1 MTHDPRIEPL
11 LEWNRLARE
20 NAENAI
26 VSSMLSA
33 TSRASEPIETFTT
46 WLLVGTAAVASF
58 LLGNADKLV
67 PILGDPGFRSVGAAL
82 CVSCLFGLLSKVFA
96 LRHKMAMETGK
107 AVEKTFGE
115 HLAKH
120 EEEEDKIQ
128 ESASAWGITLESGIR
143 MDRVLKEFLAP
154 MPWWIRWTA
163 MRYLKKHGNNPQV
176 GHISRI
182 KSLTMQGTFAFLQA
196 ISFLTFLAV
205 GFHAAAI

>member
-46 WLLVGTAAVASF
+46 WLLVGAAAIASF
-58 LLGNADKLV
+58 VIGNADKLI
-67 PILGDPGFRSVGAAL
+67 PILGESGFLSVGSAL
-82 CVSCLFGLLSKVFA
+82 CVSCLFGLLSKAFA
-96 LRHKMAMETGK
+96 LRHKVALDTGI

-115 HLAKH
+115 HLARH
-120 EEEEDKIQ
+120 EEEESMIQ
-128 ESASAWGITLESGIR
+128 ESAAVWGVTLESGIR

-154 MPWWIRWTA
+154 MPWWVRWTT
-163 MRYLKKHGNNPQV
+163 MQFLKKHGSNPQI

-182 KSLTMQGTFAFLQA
+182 KSLTTQGTFAFLQA